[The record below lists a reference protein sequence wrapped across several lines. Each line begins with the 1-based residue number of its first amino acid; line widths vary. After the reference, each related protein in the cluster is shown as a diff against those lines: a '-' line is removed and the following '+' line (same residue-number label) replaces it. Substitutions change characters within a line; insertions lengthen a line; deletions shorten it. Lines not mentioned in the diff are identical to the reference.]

1 MAGVRVKNNQ
11 DNQASRARAIK
22 LTLLVLAVVCY
33 SLLTTLLDRA
43 SAQDTSKVM
52 PPQI

>member
-1 MAGVRVKNNQ
+1 MTGARIGNNLRSQ
-11 DNQASRARAIK
+11 RAIK